1 MTLWRVDRNVIQRKW
16 QCTGNSKNYM
26 YLRTLFLEIICLLDF
41 QVLFGPILFPK
52 GFPWRWSTSVV
63 VHSSISFF
71 SDSSLCSSSNYGSAG
86 LWERY
91 LPRNSHFV
99 MSIAK
104 PDWLPLDAH
113 DADGLRQP
121 SCPPETCSLQVIKNS
136 WIPSPYLAGRLK
148 LHVQISGRWIRFTIF
163 SIFLYFTLCKAFT

>member
-52 GFPWRWSTSVV
+52 GLPWRWSTSVV
-63 VHSSISFF
+63 VHSSLYFF

-86 LWERY
+86 SGERC
-91 LPRNSHFV
+91 LPSNSHFV
-99 MSIAK
+99 LSIAK
-104 PDWLPLDAH
+104 PDCPWCSWCWWPFA
-113 DADGLRQP
+113 AFVP
-121 SCPPETCSLQVIKNS
+121 SWDIGFSRSE
-136 WIPSPYLAGRLK
+136 
-148 LHVQISGRWIRFTIF
+148 LHVQISGRVDTVHNRFNLSLFHTM
-163 SIFLYFTLCKAFT
+163 